1 MQFLF
6 LRTSNPP
13 YVSMYYTYRT
23 TTGKAKPKL
32 SGVASFTWQN
42 ASHNSGTVSPISC
55 RRREVLAYLF
65 SQESSY
71 PCSWTDD
78 TVEVRNGDVS
88 PSQILFCL
96 PFQFFFKDPTLQ
108 VSWQPI
114 FSILKAAYP
123 LLVFTFVIVT
133 REEKTDPML
142 PLFMG
147 LEFEMTDCS
156 DLGTQHFGHEQNNI
170 QNCFCVCVL
179 KCFGHHPHNVKAP
192 LTFKSIPFWIH

>member
-78 TVEVRNGDVS
+78 TVGSKKRWRESFPNSV
-88 PSQILFCL
+88 LFA
-96 PFQFFFKDPTLQ
+96 
-108 VSWQPI
+108 
-114 FSILKAAYP
+114 FSIFFQRPNVTGLLTAHLFYSRGSVP

-147 LEFEMTDCS
+147 LEFQMTDCS

-192 LTFKSIPFWIH
+192 LTFKSIPFWVH